1 MVSIGKHD
9 RAVVIW
15 KVLPDKQFTRTKERT
30 GGLMG
35 ALDLTEAAPSAK
47 AAAGAKAGHKY
58 PTKQTRK

>member
-1 MVSIGKHD
+1 MSIGKHD
-9 RAVVIW
+9 RAVIIW
-15 KVLPDKQFTRTKERT
+15 KVLPDKQYIRTKDRA

-35 ALDLTEAAPSAK
+35 SLDLTEAAPTAK